1 MDDWPDHEY
10 ERGTRGVGGGRVG
23 SKKHIDR
30 AAGAAAARQPL
41 SFARRCAILAIGG
54 TALVVEVTAGLME
67 RAQTEVVRQL
77 GAWGETLE
85 RTRARFL
92 GRSESER

>member
-1 MDDWPDHEY
+1 
-10 ERGTRGVGGGRVG
+10 VG

-30 AAGAAAARQPL
+30 AAGTGAARQPL

-77 GAWGETLE
+77 GAWSEMLE
-85 RTRARFL
+85 RTRARLL
-92 GRSESER
+92 GRSEAER

>member
-1 MDDWPDHEY
+1 M
-10 ERGTRGVGGGRVG
+10 G
-23 SKKHIDR
+23 SKKRIDG
-30 AAGAAAARQPL
+30 AAGAAAARQSL
-41 SFARRCAILAIGG
+41 SFARRCTILALGG
-54 TALVVEVTAGLME
+54 TALVVEVTARLME

-92 GRSESER
+92 GRSESKR